1 MLPPG
6 NFEWSGRLLVVPLF
20 RSLPPLPP
28 SSTLIPDQPRYL
40 SCLFDSSSLPASPPP
55 LPSVSILSRRSRRDN
70 ETRKRRFANEK
81 EEEKEKFSGRDYDRW
96 CNATVNREWKWASRD
111 FRRIKIIIRRKR
123 VEWVKTGRLNGK
135 ESVGSRS
142 AIRGTPL
149 LPANRRE
156 NTWSSVPRN
165 IYKGYI

>member
-1 MLPPG
+1 MVRSAARRPSFSLSSSSPTLFHPDPGSTTISLLSFRFFLPP
-6 NFEWSGRLLVVPLF
+6 RRP
-20 RSLPPLPP
+20 
-28 SSTLIPDQPRYL
+28 
-40 SCLFDSSSLPASPPP
+40 PPP

-70 ETRKRRFANEK
+70 ETRKRRFANER